1 MNKNYVQGRNFE
13 YEVVKIFKDKGFT
26 AIRTAGSHS
35 PYDVIL
41 VKHTP
46 TLKKVANVC
55 FIQCK
60 TNIIKKGGKDEDDKI
75 K

>member
-13 YEVVKIFKDKGFT
+13 YEVTKIFKEKGFE

-41 VKHTP
+41 VKKTRD
-46 TLKKVANVC
+46 LKKIANVC
-55 FIQCK
+55 FVQCK
-60 TNIIKKGGKDEDDKI
+60 TNRIKREDKKDG
-75 K
+75 

>member
-1 MNKNYVQGRNFE
+1 MNKNYIQGRNFE
-13 YEVVKIFKDKGFT
+13 YEVCKIFKDKGFT

-41 VKHTP
+41 VKHTG

-55 FIQCK
+55 FVQCK
-60 TNIIKKGGKDEDDKI
+60 TKKLKGGKEDENI
-75 K
+75 